1 MNVLL
6 VCPAYKFET
15 LTTTEEPL
23 GALYVGAAMRRAGY
37 SPSFVDLTFEK
48 DLSRLI
54 PAARQVDCVAFSSTT
69 QLFPTARRLLASI
82 REVNPSVKTLIGGP
96 HATAFVEDAL
106 STFDVAVMGEGEATA
121 PDLIRCLE
129 TGGSLADVPG
139 VAFKDNGRVVIN
151 RNRPFIQDLDQ
162 IDFPLREWVDYSAYR
177 RIGLMATR
185 GCPYNCLFCK
195 PMQDRLFGKK
205 IRFRSAENVAEEIEP
220 LARAYPKKIFTFKD
234 DMLTVNGISWFRELS
249 EHFAARRI
257 RIRWQC
263 NSRVDTVDEEKLAF
277 MKEAGCYH
285 IYFGVESGSQR
296 ILDFYQK
303 GTSVKKAIE
312 AFDQCHKLG
321 ILPNASVI
329 LGAPEE
335 TREDMG
341 QTFRLIKRL
350 RPYKWLVHV
359 ATPFPGNHLHEYARD
374 HDLLSHHF
382 LHGSLVSSANP
393 YEGKFPM
400 KLKYLAP
407 EDILEVRRKIDR
419 HMRRRFLL
427 RSLLMPSLWRELI
440 TSSGL
445 RREAMRNLRKHFN
458 PFRRRNV

>member
-1 MNVLL
+1 
-6 VCPAYKFET
+6 
-15 LTTTEEPL
+15 
-23 GALYVGAAMRRAGY
+23 
-37 SPSFVDLTFEK
+37 
-48 DLSRLI
+48 
-54 PAARQVDCVAFSSTT
+54 
-69 QLFPTARRLLASI
+69 
-82 REVNPSVKTLIGGP
+82 
-96 HATAFVEDAL
+96 
-106 STFDVAVMGEGEATA
+106 
-121 PDLIRCLE
+121 
-129 TGGSLADVPG
+129 
-139 VAFKDNGRVVIN
+139 VIN
-151 RNRPFIQDLDQ
+151 RNRPFIRDLDK
-162 IDFPLREWVDYSAYR
+162 IAFPVREWVDYTAYR

-185 GCPYNCLFCK
+185 GCPYHCLFCK

-220 LARAYPKKIFTFKD
+220 LARAYPKKVFTFKD
-234 DMLTVNGISWFRELS
+234 DMLTVNGTSWFRELS
-249 EHFAARRI
+249 EQFAARRI
-257 RIRWQC
+257 RVRWQC
-263 NSRVDTVDEEKLAF
+263 NSRVDTVDEEKLSF

-296 ILDFYQK
+296 ILDFYRK

-335 TREDMG
+335 TREDME
-341 QTFRLIKRL
+341 QTFHLMKRL

-359 ATPFPGNHLHEYARD
+359 ATPFPGNYLHEYARG
-374 HDLLSHHF
+374 HGLLSHHF
-382 LHGSLVSSANP
+382 LQGSLVSSANP

-419 HMRRRFLL
+419 HMKRRFLL

-445 RREAMRNLRKHFN
+445 RREAMRSLRKHFN
-458 PFRRRNV
+458 PLRRRNV